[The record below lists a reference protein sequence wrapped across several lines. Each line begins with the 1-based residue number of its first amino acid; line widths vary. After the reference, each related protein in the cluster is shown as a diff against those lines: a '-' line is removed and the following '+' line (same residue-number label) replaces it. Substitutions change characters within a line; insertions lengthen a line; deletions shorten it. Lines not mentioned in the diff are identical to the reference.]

1 MAKSTPLQFDV
12 PDMECESCIESI
24 TKAVHKIEP
33 GAHVSADLKSKRVVI
48 GGEGEPHVFIKAI
61 QDAGFEVKAAG

>member
-1 MAKSTPLQFDV
+1 
-12 PDMECESCIESI
+12 
-24 TKAVHKIEP
+24 
-33 GAHVSADLKSKRVVI
+33 VSADLKSKRVVI